1 MRFSILEIVLCLI
14 VDSQSVFSVTIM
26 IQKPEA
32 GGLFRNTKP
41 IRVKGREDQ
50 ELYNVMENIVDGT
63 NDIAETLKFEPGTL
77 SIFCGSRCLHE
88 VTKVEGDKDRLV
100 AVFCFATRPGVR
112 NSAQVQQLFWGR
124 TVD

>member
-1 MRFSILEIVLCLI
+1 MS
-14 VDSQSVFSVTIM
+14 
-26 IQKPEA
+26 
-32 GGLFRNTKP
+32 RNTRP
-41 IRVKGREDQ
+41 IRVKGEEDAA
-50 ELYNVMENIVDGT
+50 LYRTIAGIVDGSGDT
-63 NDIAETLKFEPGTL
+63 AETLEFEPGTL

-88 VTKVEGDKDRLV
+88 VCTVLYCTVLYCTVLYCLHEVTRVRGHTDRLV

>member
-1 MRFSILEIVLCLI
+1 MPKLRS
-14 VDSQSVFSVTIM
+14 SV
-26 IQKPEA
+26 
-32 GGLFRNTKP
+32 RNTRP
-41 IRVKGREDQ
+41 IRVKGEEDAA
-50 ELYNVMENIVDGT
+50 LYRTIAGIVDGSG
-63 NDIAETLKFEPGTL
+63 DIAETLEFEPGTL

-88 VTKVEGDKDRLV
+88 VTRVRGQTDRLV